1 MQKQQ
6 KTQLSKERIIN
17 AAITEFGANGY
28 KKGALNNICAMG
40 IPKGLLYHNFHS
52 KDELYLQVVERAFDL
67 FDVYIEQ
74 RGADRDVKSYLEA
87 RLGFLKE
94 HSDFCRILF
103 EALIQPPPKLAKQI
117 KRIRT
122 KFDDLND
129 RLYFGLIDQLS
140 LREGVSKEEA
150 ENYFH
155 IVQDMFNGYFANMLF
170 SGVCVEEI
178 AGKHEEILPKFI
190 EYMIYGIVADKV

>member
-17 AAITEFGANGY
+17 AAIGEFGRSGY
-28 KKGALNNICAMG
+28 KKGTLNNVCARG
-40 IPKGLLYHNFHS
+40 IPKGLLYHNFRS
-52 KDELYLQVVERAFDL
+52 KDELYLQVVERAFDS
-67 FDVYIEQ
+67 FDVYIRQ

-94 HSDFCRILF
+94 QSDLCRILF
-103 EALIQPPPKLAKQI
+103 EAVIQPPAKLQRQI
-117 KRIRT
+117 KKIRS

-129 RLYFGLIDQLS
+129 RLYFDVIEKLS
-140 LREGVSKEEA
+140 LREGVSKREA

-155 IVQDMFNGYFANMLF
+155 IVQDMFNGYFGNMLF
-170 SGVCVEEI
+170 SGASVEEI
-178 AGKHEEILPKFI
+178 ASKHEEILPKFV
-190 EYMIYGIVADKV
+190 EYMIYGIVADKL